1 MVIFRYA
8 IPTDF
13 STLIFSFPSYCLF
26 FFFFREVK
34 VQIAKEND
42 SILMAKEFLRKQ
54 RQSLKRR
61 QAALLAAKQELMK
74 DVIKQKQGVSH
85 PRDSDTR
92 LTAGQGLY
100 VGH

>member
-1 MVIFRYA
+1 
-8 IPTDF
+8 
-13 STLIFSFPSYCLF
+13 
-26 FFFFREVK
+26 
-34 VQIAKEND
+34 
-42 SILMAKEFLRKQ
+42 MAKEFLRKQ

-85 PRDSDTR
+85 PRDTR

>member
-1 MVIFRYA
+1 
-8 IPTDF
+8 
-13 STLIFSFPSYCLF
+13 
-26 FFFFREVK
+26 
-34 VQIAKEND
+34 
-42 SILMAKEFLRKQ
+42 MAKEFLRKQ

-85 PRDSDTR
+85 PRDRDTR

>member
-1 MVIFRYA
+1 
-8 IPTDF
+8 
-13 STLIFSFPSYCLF
+13 
-26 FFFFREVK
+26 
-34 VQIAKEND
+34 
-42 SILMAKEFLRKQ
+42 MAKEFLRKQ

-61 QAALLAAKQELMK
+61 HAALLAAKQELMK

>member
-1 MVIFRYA
+1 MVIFRYTK
-8 IPTDF
+8 PTDF
-13 STLIFSFPSYCLF
+13 STLIFSFSSYCLW
-26 FFFFREVK
+26 FFFREVK